1 MMHTSDHRRSVW
13 YKKSGFTPSSDALYR
28 SFTEEEEEEEEK
40 MMTKIRKSHMSD
52 FSSEVTK
59 VCFDP

>member
-28 SFTEEEEEEEEK
+28 SFTAEEEEEEEDDDENS
-40 MMTKIRKSHMSD
+40 KITYER
-52 FSSEVTK
+52 FLE
-59 VCFDP
+59 